1 MLTRLSMQGQDVTE
15 GFQGSGKYGKKK
27 GELSLY
33 ENYGTHRG
41 G

>member
-1 MLTRLSMQGQDVTE
+1 MLIGFSMQGQDVTE
-15 GFQGSGKYGKKK
+15 GFQGYGKHDKKK

-33 ENYGTHRG
+33 DKYGTHQG